1 MGRKARVVAYAR
13 FSCDKQRD
21 ASIEDQLYAINQYC
35 EEHGQRIVAQYCDY
49 AISGR
54 SDDRPE
60 FLRMIEDAKGGGFSA
75 IVVWKMDRFARNI
88 EEQYYYEHILRGH
101 GVHFESTKENIA
113 GGGIEATSTK
123 ALNALFAE
131 LRSRQGAED
140 TMRGMEG
147 KARRCQ
153 YLGYQWFGYS
163 HDGDEIILDPATA
176 PIVRKMHEDLL
187 SGSSISAI
195 ARGLD
200 ERGVRT
206 SRGTKPTYDFVDKIL
221 RAERY
226 CGVYTWGKVKDESGR
241 VVKGPDG
248 KPLPLVRIEDGIPAI
263 VSREVKDACI
273 MRLSNKRMKNDAA
286 DFALSGRLWCSEC
299 GKPMHGET
307 YGHDRWMY
315 SRYVCR
321 HRRRPCVGPSD
332 QRLLEGSIAGAL
344 RDLMADREFCARLAD
359 EHVRWQ
365 EGQDQGRAS
374 IKAAQKELRGI
385 VRQRDN
391 LVRAVEDGMPW
402 ELARDRMAVLEDT
415 KAGVERR
422 IEELKA
428 RRVEISREDIM
439 KFFSAAAGGYL
450 SDEDLIDLFVAKAFL
465 YEGKVA
471 LVLNVAASDVT
482 QDEIETAIAQQQIAL
497 NTQVDPRF
505 RASRLW
511 CPTEVGALTNRTPV
525 YLLERGFGIVL
536 ELAA

>member
-35 EEHGQRIVAQYCDY
+35 EARGQRIVAQYCDY
-49 AISGR
+49 ALSGR

-60 FLRMIEDAKGGGFSA
+60 FLRMIEDAKGGSFSA

-88 EEQYYYEHILRGH
+88 EEQYYYEHVLRGY
-101 GVHFESTKENIA
+101 GVHFESTRENIA

-163 HDGDEIILDPATA
+163 HEGDEITLDPVTA
-176 PIVRKMHEDLL
+176 PVVRKMHEDFL
-187 SGSSISAI
+187 SGSSLSAI

-200 ERGVRT
+200 ERGIRT
-206 SRGTKPTYDFVDKIL
+206 SRGTHPTYDFVDKIL

-226 CGVYTWGKVKDESGR
+226 CGVYTWGKVKDENGR

-248 KPLPLVRIEDGIPAI
+248 KPLPLVRVEDGIPAI
-263 VSREVKDACI
+263 VSREVKDACLK
-273 MRLSNKRMKNDAA
+273 RLSNKRMKNDAA

-299 GKPMHGET
+299 GQPMHGET
-307 YGHDRWMY
+307 YGHDHLWY

-321 HRRRPCVGPSD
+321 HRRKPCVKPSD
-332 QRLLEGSIAGAL
+332 QKLVEGSIARAL
-344 RDLMADREFCARLAD
+344 RALMSDRSFCERLAD

-365 EGQDQGRAS
+365 ESQDQGRAS
-374 IKAAQKELRGI
+374 IKAAEKELRSLD
-385 VRQRDN
+385 RQRQN

-402 ELARDRMAVLEDT
+402 ELVRDRIAVLEDT
-415 KAGVERR
+415 KEGVERR
-422 IEELKA
+422 IEELRA
-428 RRVEISREDIM
+428 RRCEISRADIM
-439 KFFSAAAGGYL
+439 KFFSAAAGGFL
-450 SDEDLIDLFVAKAFL
+450 SDEDLIDLFVSKAWL
-465 YEGKVA
+465 YDGKVG
-471 LVLNVAASDVT
+471 LVLNVAASDT
-482 QDEIETAIAQQQIAL
+482 SQDEFETATAQQMSL
-497 NTQVDPRF
+497 NAQVDGAVREF
-505 RASRLW
+505 GLW
-511 CPTEVGALTNRTPV
+511 CPTDGSSLTPNTAV